1 MPGIRRAAGFGAPE
15 ANTLETIRRILKE
28 LGAMA
33 YNVLLVDD
41 EPMIRFGLRSAVNWE
56 QEGLRLAGEASNGK
70 TALEAMSRERI
81 DILITDIKMPVMDG
95 IELTREAKRSNP
107 GIKVIFV
114 SSYND
119 FEYAREAV
127 KLGVVVD
134 YLLKP
139 TMEPGDLVNILRTC
153 KEELDAQRG
162 RRAEPAAEHGTD
174 KLLKRL
180 LLGEAVPRGELPEW
194 FGEAVTVSVWQPERL
209 EDGDDLDH
217 LLNMERFRDEIA
229 RRLERGAPLVTGE
242 RELVVIVPDRAG
254 TAQAE
259 LNRLHHKLQ
268 AELGQPFFA
277 GIAPPVH
284 SPNAVPEAY
293 RWAKEALELA
303 FFEGARRC
311 YHARV
316 GGLAGELAARTPEEA
331 KQAERTWSGLRDRFS
346 RSIASADREE
356 SRKTLEQIFQ
366 LWQERKFPKPEVL
379 RQAQSLLTVMHSR
392 SGLLTAEDV
401 ILRTADK
408 SRELGELPT
417 LAGLCAALRTELDA
431 VPEGGTIRMVPE
443 DSGGSPAI
451 QLALAYI
458 RQKYRED
465 LSLQEVADHVH
476 MSKNYFS
483 EQFKRHTGLNFIDY
497 VIRLR
502 IHYAK
507 HLLRTT
513 GLKIYE
519 VAAQS
524 GFNST
529 KHFLKLFKRE
539 VGATPAEY
547 RESQSRS

>member
-1 MPGIRRAAGFGAPE
+1 M
-15 ANTLETIRRILKE
+15 T
-28 LGAMA
+28 

-70 TALEAMSRERI
+70 TALEAMGRERI

-139 TMEPGDLVNILRTC
+139 TMEPGDLVSILRSC
-153 KEELDAQRG
+153 KDELDAQRG
-162 RRAEPAAEHGTD
+162 RRAEPAAEHGAD
-174 KLLKRL
+174 MLLKRL
-180 LLGEAVPRGELPEW
+180 LLGEAVPREELPAW
-194 FGEAVTVSVWQPERL
+194 FGEPVAVSVWQPESL
-209 EDGDDLDH
+209 ADGDDLDH
-217 LLNMERFRDEIA
+217 LLLMERFRDEIA

-254 TAQAE
+254 TSHAALE
-259 LNRLHHKLQ
+259 RLRERLQ
-268 AELGQPFFA
+268 TELGQPFFA

-284 SPNAVPEAY
+284 SSSAVPEAY

-303 FFEGARRC
+303 FFEGALRC

-316 GGLAGELAARTPEEA
+316 GGLSGAPDDAE
-331 KQAERTWSGLRDRFS
+331 QAERAWSGLRDRFS
-346 RSIASADREE
+346 RAFASADREE
-356 SRKTLEQIFQ
+356 GRRALEQIFR
-366 LWQERKFPKPEVL
+366 LWSERRFPKPEVL

-392 SGLLTAEDV
+392 SGLPTEDV
-401 ILRTADK
+401 ILKTADRT
-408 SRELGELPT
+408 RELTALPT
-417 LAGLCAALRTELDA
+417 LAELCAALRAELDA
-431 VPEGGTIRMVPE
+431 VLDGGTVPVVPE

-465 LSLQEVADHVH
+465 LSLQEVAEHVH

-502 IHYAK
+502 IHYAR

-539 VGATPAEY
+539 VGLTPAEY
-547 RESQSRS
+547 RERSSP